1 MEADM
6 RHGKDTGGAGPRN
19 DQSHGGDR
27 VSWRPL
33 LLLSLAQFMVILDA
47 TIVNVA
53 LPSIGRDLGFA
64 GGDLQWVVSAYVLM
78 TGGLL
83 LLGGRLSDLLGRR
96 RVFMTGLLIFTA
108 ASLASGLAPSAG
120 ALIASRAAQGLGA
133 AMLSPSAL
141 AIITATYSGAQRT
154 TALSTWGALGGAG
167 AAAGMLFGGM
177 LTSWL
182 SWEWVFFVNVPTGI
196 AVALLGPRLI
206 ARGRAAGGGLG
217 ELDLPGAVS
226 LVSGLGL
233 LVYALQGTGAHGW
246 GSARTLGLLALS
258 LAILGVFAAI
268 ERRARRPLLPAA
280 TWRIPALAPSA
291 GLMLGATSILVG
303 ISFLNTLLLQSVLGA
318 SPLETGFAFLP
329 GVLAIGLVAHLGPRL
344 LVRFGSRAMLAAGFA
359 VIAGAELLLR
369 GASSDA
375 SYVTELLPGLLV
387 LGVGIGVTFVS
398 VSVTAMS
405 SVSDASAGVASGL
418 MTTAHELGAA
428 FGVAIFSSIAIGAGT
443 AGAAGFI
450 GGYHDAMTAGAI
462 IAAGLAV
469 ASAATIPA
477 LRPSSAAG
485 VALH

>member
-268 ERRARRPLLPAA
+268 ERGARRPLLPAA

-329 GVLAIGLVAHLGPRL
+329 
-344 LVRFGSRAMLAAGFA
+344 
-359 VIAGAELLLR
+359 
-369 GASSDA
+369 
-375 SYVTELLPGLLV
+375 
-387 LGVGIGVTFVS
+387 
-398 VSVTAMS
+398 
-405 SVSDASAGVASGL
+405 
-418 MTTAHELGAA
+418 
-428 FGVAIFSSIAIGAGT
+428 
-443 AGAAGFI
+443 
-450 GGYHDAMTAGAI
+450 
-462 IAAGLAV
+462 
-469 ASAATIPA
+469 
-477 LRPSSAAG
+477 
-485 VALH
+485 